1 MRSFIRNIITK
12 IKYRIMTESE
22 QDFLEVHSL
31 MLEWR
36 GKENYRVP
44 PESVR
49 RIFNAHNKVT
59 GHLEY
64 SVSCSS
70 CRSRTWT
77 RLKEWYD
84 ANLETYKHL
93 I

>member
-1 MRSFIRNIITK
+1 MCDFIRTYFTK
-12 IKYRIMTESE
+12 IKRKNMTEQE

-31 MLEWR
+31 ILAWR

-44 PESVR
+44 AEDVR
-49 RIFNAHNKVT
+49 RIFNVHNKVT
-59 GHLEY
+59 GHMEY

-70 CRSRTWT
+70 CRARTWT